1 MTPDDETI
9 RITRGQG
16 GEVEVSG
23 RIDAVAKEVLLR
35 AGFLFLPAL
44 RGRVWVRLP
53 FDLGRDWEN
62 RHATWAA
69 GMLSTARYRVHLDPD
84 LRYTPPDEPATPA
97 RPPAMTA
104 QAPPSRPQRR

>member
-23 RIDAVAKEVLLR
+23 RIDAVAREVLQR

-44 RGRVWVRLP
+44 RGRVWIRLP

-69 GMLSTARYRVHLDPD
+69 GMLSTARYRVHLDPG
-84 LRYTPPDEPATPA
+84 LRYTPPDKPDAPA

-104 QAPPSRPQRR
+104 QAPPSRPQRH